1 MASDGMVVGSGAAAG
16 RGEGD
21 SLTAATTALTFHD
34 FLERMKQPAA
44 ADLVR
49 PIRNFMMAFMSKE
62 PEPERDSAS
71 VQAFLPQH
79 RGRLPRPPPLAGR
92 LARRTRSK
100 GEGAIGEAP
109 EWTREA
115 PHPPLRPPPPHP
127 PLRPPPPHPP
137 LRPPPPHPPLRP
149 PPPHPP
155 LRAPPPHP
163 PLRPPPP
170 HPPLRP
176 PPPHPRG
183 GGERPAGAS
192 FPLNQRPL
200 RPFPFSPPSPS
211 ITGPGD
217 VSDDDALPAGF
228 CLEEA
233 EEEVGGRDHRMPPP
247 RFISGPLLFLP
258 VPPFHSPS
266 QALEKFLTTK
276 LLPRACLLR
285 KEEEERGLLQLF
297 PRAFAPE
304 EEEVE
309 EVERDRLL
317 PLPPVSAPLHS
328 SRSLPP
334 PHQQQALEK
343 YLMTELFPR
352 AFAPE
357 EEEALEKYLMTK
369 LFPRAFAPE
378 EEEVERDRRLTTR
391 IAALQTFLQPRHLD
405 VPDSLLNDASLLLA
419 EKDLQKLGSFKAP
432 RDKLVCVLNC
442 CRVINNILL
451 NASMT
456 AAAAAAAGAGAGE
469 GGGKGGGKPPGAD
482 DFLPVLIYVV
492 VKANPPQLLSSI
504 LYIQRY
510 RHSDRLVSEA
520 AYFFTNLASAATF
533 LESLSAA
540 QLSLSDQEFQRLL
553 EAGPSSGAAGSS
565 SSSNPQREREA
576 ERVVAVSEISRDKGV
591 LRELVRADASGELAR
606 SFRFLYASA
615 ADLSIADVSDLLA
628 EYKDLAL
635 RHYALSRVVHGAGI
649 SLPLSFPSNPA
660 RPTTTGAGVSG
671 ASGAAGDAEG
681 GSGSREGAGE

>member
-1 MASDGMVVGSGAAAG
+1 
-16 RGEGD
+16 
-21 SLTAATTALTFHD
+21 
-34 FLERMKQPAA
+34 MKQPAA

-62 PEPERDSAS
+62 AEPERDSAS
-71 VQAFLPQH
+71 VQAFYRSIEAAFRAH
-79 RGRLPRPPPLAGR
+79 PLWQA
-92 LARRTRSK
+92 
-100 GEGAIGEAP
+100 
-109 EWTREA
+109 
-115 PHPPLRPPPPHP
+115 
-127 PLRPPPPHPP
+127 
-137 LRPPPPHPPLRP
+137 
-149 PPPHPP
+149 
-155 LRAPPPHP
+155 
-163 PLRPPPP
+163 
-170 HPPLRP
+170 
-176 PPPHPRG
+176 
-183 GGERPAGAS
+183 AS
-192 FPLNQRPL
+192 P
-200 RPFPFSPPSPS
+200 
-211 ITGPGD
+211 D
-217 VSDDDALPAGF
+217 E
-228 CLEEA
+228 LEC
-233 EEEVGGRDHRMPPP
+233 
-247 RFISGPLLFLP
+247 SG
-258 VPPFHSPS
+258 
-266 QALEKFLTTK
+266 
-276 LLPRACLLR
+276 
-285 KEEEERGLLQLF
+285 
-297 PRAFAPE
+297 
-304 EEEVE
+304 
-309 EVERDRLL
+309 
-317 PLPPVSAPLHS
+317 
-328 SRSLPP
+328 
-334 PHQQQALEK
+334 
-343 YLMTELFPR
+343 
-352 AFAPE
+352 
-357 EEEALEKYLMTK
+357 EALEKYLMTK

-451 NASMT
+451 NASIT
-456 AAAAAAAGAGAGE
+456 AAAAAAAATGAGAGE
-469 GGGKGGGKPPGAD
+469 AGGKGGKPPGAD

-492 VKANPPQLLSSI
+492 VKPGFSLGRSQVPHTYPCSPSPFFFTLPHLLFAPPSHLFPSLLPLTRPCPPSPLSSCTLLLSSSNTPLFLPFPPTPPFHSPIPPPQANPPQLLSSI

-553 EAGPSSGAAGSS
+553 EAGYKATGVGGEGGEGGEGGGKGSGGEGGGRGEGGGGGSGEEIGSGGKEGRVAGGAEAAGAAGDSTAAGAAAAPSPSSSAAGSS
-565 SSSNPQREREA
+565 SSAAGSSSSGSKEQRERET

-635 RHYALSRVVHGAGI
+635 RHYALSRVVHGAGV

-660 RPTTTGAGVSG
+660 RPTTASASIEEAEQGEGAAVAAAAREGEGEEAFREDAIDRETSGGEGG
-671 ASGAAGDAEG
+671 ASGAAGAAEE
-681 GSGSREGAGE
+681 GSGRREGAGE